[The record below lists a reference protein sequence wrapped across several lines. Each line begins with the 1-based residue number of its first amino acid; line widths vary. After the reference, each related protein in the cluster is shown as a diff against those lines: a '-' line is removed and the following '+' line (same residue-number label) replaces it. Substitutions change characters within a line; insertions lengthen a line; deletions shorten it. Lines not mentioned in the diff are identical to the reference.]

1 MSIAEILKKIFE
13 IQTEIIYDLNVVVA
27 SLMLKEQ

>member
-1 MSIAEILKKIFE
+1 MSVAEILKKIFE

>member
-13 IQTEIIYDLNVVVA
+13 IQTEIIYDLNVVVE

>member
-27 SLMLKEQ
+27 SLMKKEQ